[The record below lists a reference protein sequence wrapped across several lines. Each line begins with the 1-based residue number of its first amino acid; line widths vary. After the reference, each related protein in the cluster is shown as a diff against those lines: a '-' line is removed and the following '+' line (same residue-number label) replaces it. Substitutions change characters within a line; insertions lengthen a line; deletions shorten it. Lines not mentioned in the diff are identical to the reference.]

1 MYISKP
7 LDCFKTKRYNVNEV
21 IYMEQFM
28 NYDFDIKKILL
39 VWHAKDS
46 SEGSVTH
53 QNRQNHGM
61 ALHRGGLKEYVFDDR
76 KF

>member
-1 MYISKP
+1 
-7 LDCFKTKRYNVNEV
+7 
-21 IYMEQFM
+21 MEQFM